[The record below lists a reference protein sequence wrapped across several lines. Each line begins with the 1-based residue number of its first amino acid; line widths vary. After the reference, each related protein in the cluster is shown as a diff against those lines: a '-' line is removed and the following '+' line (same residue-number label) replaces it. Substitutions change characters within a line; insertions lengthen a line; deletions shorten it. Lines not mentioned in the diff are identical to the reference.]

1 MIIKVQIPEQQDLD
15 ILCRGSDQIIEIKQK
30 IFESR
35 GFAIGFYRLY
45 YNGQELFDVHRI
57 MDYGITDGST
67 IELTHWNAIEAP
79 PVQSFLTDLISD
91 K

>member
-1 MIIKVQIPEQQDLD
+1 MIIKVQIPDQQDLD
-15 ILCRGSDQIIEIKQK
+15 ILCRGSDQIIDIKEK

-35 GFAIGFYRLY
+35 GFSIGFYKLY
-45 YNGQELFDVHRI
+45 YNDQELFDTTRI

-79 PVQSFLTDLISD
+79 PDQPFLIDFMSD